1 MGRILKIIK
10 HNTIDEFHKI
20 IIKTQNMELRYR
32 LLAIEKVLVN
42 PNNTSK
48 KICSELFINN
58 NTFFKW
64 LKWYNEGGIDK
75 LKQGDGGKGANGGK
89 PQEFDEKI
97 FETLKKEI
105 DENQEMVWTL
115 EKMKHFI
122 KNKFNIEPPTLQA
135 IRYRIKNT
143 HSYKSSRPYPYK
155 ADRNKLGQFKKKE

>member
-1 MGRILKIIK
+1 MGRKLKIIK
-10 HNTIDEFHKI
+10 HNTINEFRKI

-32 LLAIEKVLVN
+32 LLAIEKILSN

-48 KICSELFINN
+48 SICSELFINN

-75 LKQGDGGKGANGGK
+75 LKRGDGGKGAKGGK
-89 PQEFDEKI
+89 PEKFDKKI

-115 EKMKHFI
+115 EKMQYFI

-143 HSYKSSRPYPYK
+143 HSYKSSRPYPHK
-155 ADRNKLGQFKKKE
+155 ADRDKLGQFKKKE